1 MKTIRNV
8 WILTASAGVVLLAG
22 CRSVGPDYQAPA
34 ATVPE
39 TWTEGG
45 LAAFAGGADRDPGWW
60 RALEDP
66 VLDGLIRRAVEQG
79 PDRREAMA
87 RLREARALRGV
98 AGADRFP
105 TLDAT
110 AGFRR
115 ADESDFTPFGAQ
127 QPGETNLYAAG
138 LDATWELDL
147 WGRVRRAVEAAD
159 AELGAA
165 TEDARGVFLAVTAET
180 ALNYVELRAFQRR
193 VEIARMNVDL
203 QEQTLDL
210 VRARYDAGFVS
221 ARDLAQA
228 STNVSVTR
236 SRVPA
241 FEAGERAAANRL
253 AVLLGLAPG
262 SLAGEIDAGRSIPVP
277 PLAAAVGVPA
287 DVVRNRPD
295 IRRAERALAAEHAR
309 IGVAVGDLYP
319 RLVLDGSIGV
329 AAGDESDLF
338 RSGSEVFGIGP
349 SVRWNLFDS
358 GRLRRRIQAQ
368 DARVEQALVRW
379 ERAVL
384 TGLEETENAMS
395 SFVREQ
401 SRRQEL
407 LEGAVQARR
416 AVELARIEYREGQSD
431 FQTVLDSERALA
443 ELEDELAR
451 TDAAIATQFVV
462 LHKALG
468 SE

>member
-1 MKTIRNV
+1 MKTIPRISIHV
-8 WILTASAGVVLLAG
+8 ALLSALFLAG
-22 CRSVGPDYQAPA
+22 CRSVGTDYQAPA
-34 ATVPE
+34 ATVPDA
-39 TWTEGG
+39 WTEAGHG
-45 LAAFAGGADRDPGWW
+45 AFAAASENKQGWW

-66 VLDGLIRRAVEQG
+66 VLDGLIQRAVEQG

-110 AGFRR
+110 AAYSRG
-115 ADESDFTPFGAQ
+115 DESDFTPFGAQ
-127 QPGETNLYAAG
+127 QPGETDFYNAG

-147 WGRVRRAVEAAD
+147 WGRVRRSVEAAD

-165 TEDARGVFLAVTAET
+165 AEDARGVFLAVAAET
-180 ALNYVELRAFQRR
+180 ALNYLELRAFQRR

-228 STNVSVTR
+228 STNVAVTR

-253 AVLLGLAPG
+253 SVLLGLAPG
-262 SLAGEIDAGRSIPVP
+262 SLAGELDASRPIPVP
-277 PLAAAVGVPA
+277 PLASAVGVPA

-295 IRRAERALAAEHAR
+295 IRRAERTLAAEHAR
-309 IGVAVGDLYP
+309 VGVAIGDLYP
-319 RLVLDGSIGV
+319 RLALSGSIGV

-338 RSGSEVFGIGP
+338 RSGSEFFGIGP
-349 SVRWNLFDS
+349 SVRWNLFDA

-368 DARVEQALVRW
+368 DARVEQAFVRW

-384 TGLEETENAMS
+384 TGLEETETAMS
-395 SFVREQ
+395 AFVREQ

-416 AVELARIEYREGQSD
+416 AVELARLEYREGQSD
-431 FQTVLDSERALA
+431 FQAVLDSERALA
-443 ELEDELAR
+443 GIEDELAR
-451 TDAAIATQFVV
+451 TDASIATQFVV